1 MLVHAASGQAFSAA
15 AMPAPRPKH
24 SPAAPGK
31 AKPKVVKPKAKA
43 KKAKPKEHKKG
54 SPVNAAGRSRTSS
67 SRSRRRVPPMS
78 PPPGT
83 EELPMTASGNE
94 EGNTPTASGQD
105 AAPVADQVTASGQE
119 DPGDAAESAS
129 AGPGE
134 HKQGDDFEAD
144 WSDPNAGDQ
153 TGIRDDFG
161 PDEEDATA
169 SGQVRGESHGS
180 NDETI
185 FPLAEAA
192 PPKSFPGFPTDET
205 VFTGDDPNAGEQ
217 TGNRDVLLPWAIDH
231 ARR

>member
-1 MLVHAASGQAFSAA
+1 
-15 AMPAPRPKH
+15 MPAPSNPASSAASTRGFDIRGLPPVPFFDGSSPSPNPK
-24 SPAAPGK
+24 
-31 AKPKVVKPKAKA
+31 
-43 KKAKPKEHKKG
+43 
-54 SPVNAAGRSRTSS
+54 
-67 SRSRRRVPPMS
+67 RRRLS
-78 PPPGT
+78 PGT
-83 EELPMTASGNE
+83 QELSLAASGNE
-94 EGNTPTASGQD
+94 ERNTPTASGQD
-105 AAPVADQVTASGQE
+105 AAPIPDQDTASGQE
-119 DPGDAAESAS
+119 EPGDAAESAS